1 LEKRLGDWCISIS
14 DKVNKSILGDVLSI
28 EFTNELS
35 RLWSGSSSFPVWS
48 LVISGVITIIIRE
61 TFIKGG
67 GKGDTSWVIWIVGWW
82 VSNILWDSS
91 DHHGDGDVI
100 VVRLIFLL
108 ISVLLEDGVEG
119 VVSNDLSETLE
130 GNRLDVIEIVG
141 WGDIKG
147 NGFDLIDWDIELLG
161 PFSPL
166 SGIGGFGSEHSG
178 GSWSRFGSWL
188 SGNNW
193 SDNGLSNL
201 NSNVLFLSWLFVVV
215 LVVLLVMVLFVSV
228 SGFVKGSFLLVFD
241 HVGNMGFDHSFKFTI
256 SESLGTFV

>member
-1 LEKRLGDWCISIS
+1 M
-14 DKVNKSILGDVLSI
+14 
-28 EFTNELS
+28 
-35 RLWSGSSSFPVWS
+35 
-48 LVISGVITIIIRE
+48 
-61 TFIKGG
+61 
-67 GKGDTSWVIWIVGWW
+67 
-82 VSNILWDSS
+82 
-91 DHHGDGDVI
+91 
-100 VVRLIFLL
+100 IFLL
-108 ISVLLEDGVEG
+108 ISILLEDGVEG

-215 LVVLLVMVLFVSV
+215 LVVLLMMVLFVS
-228 SGFVKGSFLLVFD
+228 L
-241 HVGNMGFDHSFKFTI
+241 
-256 SESLGTFV
+256 

>member
-1 LEKRLGDWCISIS
+1 M
-14 DKVNKSILGDVLSI
+14 
-28 EFTNELS
+28 
-35 RLWSGSSSFPVWS
+35 
-48 LVISGVITIIIRE
+48 
-61 TFIKGG
+61 
-67 GKGDTSWVIWIVGWW
+67 
-82 VSNILWDSS
+82 
-91 DHHGDGDVI
+91 
-100 VVRLIFLL
+100 IFLL

-141 WGDIKG
+141 WGDIKS

-178 GSWSRFGSWL
+178 GSWSRFGGWL

-215 LVVLLVMVLFVSV
+215 LVVLLVMVLFVS
-228 SGFVKGSFLLVFD
+228 L
-241 HVGNMGFDHSFKFTI
+241 
-256 SESLGTFV
+256 

>member
-1 LEKRLGDWCISIS
+1 M
-14 DKVNKSILGDVLSI
+14 
-28 EFTNELS
+28 
-35 RLWSGSSSFPVWS
+35 
-48 LVISGVITIIIRE
+48 
-61 TFIKGG
+61 
-67 GKGDTSWVIWIVGWW
+67 
-82 VSNILWDSS
+82 
-91 DHHGDGDVI
+91 
-100 VVRLIFLL
+100 
-108 ISVLLEDGVEG
+108 
-119 VVSNDLSETLE
+119 
-130 GNRLDVIEIVG
+130 IEIVG